1 MATAKK
7 TKKTAKKAVKKAVK
21 KTVKRASAK
30 KKTTTKK
37 KTTQKATTKAVK
49 KVSRPKKGK
58 KLPKKE
64 LSYFTSLLLEKRA
77 ELLGD
82 VNSMETEAL
91 KKSRHEAA
99 GDLSNMPIHMADIG
113 TDNYEQ
119 EFTLDL
125 LDGERKLLVK
135 IDQALVRIKDGTYG
149 ICLGTGR
156 NIKRIRLEACPWSE
170 YCIEYARMV
179 EKGLLSEGQ
188 QVNEPDEDI
197 LDKQTNGE
205 DTYEAGDYNELNLD
219 EEEKDPFGYYSEEQ
233 DEQEED
239 DEPIYFS

>member
-7 TKKTAKKAVKKAVK
+7 TKKTAKKAVKKAVRK
-21 KTVKRASAK
+21 
-30 KKTTTKK
+30 TTKK
-37 KTTQKATTKAVK
+37 KTTLKAAPKAVK
-49 KVSRPKKGK
+49 KVSHPKKGK

-64 LSYFTSLLLEKRA
+64 LSYFASLLLEKRA

-82 VNSMETEAL
+82 VTSMETEAL

-125 LDGERKLLVK
+125 LDGERKILVK

-156 NIKRIRLEACPWSE
+156 NIQKIRLEACPWSE

-179 EKGLLSEGQ
+179 EKGLISEGQ
-188 QVNEPDEDI
+188 EVDEADEDI
-197 LDKQTNGE
+197 LDKHTNGQ
-205 DTYEAGDYNELNLD
+205 DTYENGDCNELNLD